1 MESIPTPIDLSRVNE
16 KIDLLQQEV
25 SKAIIGQKSLIQWI
39 INGLLC
45 NGHLLLEG
53 NPGLAKTTTA
63 RCIAKTI
70 DSGFSRIQFTP
81 DLMPADILGSYIF
94 NPQAHQFEFKKGPI
108 FSNIILID
116 EINRAPAR
124 TQSALF
130 EVMEERQ
137 VSIDGHQHNLDFPF
151 LVLATQNPIEMEGTY
166 RLPEAQL
173 DRFQLKITI
182 PYPSAEEELSLL
194 QLFKDGKEP
203 SALKDV
209 QSVWSVQDLK
219 QLQASV
225 LQVNLDDNIIEYI
238 TNIVQSSR
246 KSRDFILGAS
256 PRAAIYLLKSAR
268 AHALIS
274 GRDYVIPEDVV
285 DVSIPVLSHR
295 LIMSAE
301 RELDGVSMEV
311 LIKKL
316 LKSVEVPR

>member
-16 KIDLLQQEV
+16 KIDLLQKEV

-137 VSIDGHQHNLDFPF
+137 VSIDGHQHSLDFPF

-173 DRFQLKITI
+173 DRFQLKINI
-182 PYPSAEEELSLL
+182 PYPSKEEELSLL
-194 QLFKDGKEP
+194 QLFKEGKEP
-203 SALKDV
+203 SALKEV
-209 QSVWSVQDLK
+209 QPVWSVQDLK

-225 LQVNLDDNIIEYI
+225 HQVNVDDNIIEYI

-301 RELDGVSMEV
+301 RELDGVSIEV

>member
-25 SKAIIGQKSLIQWI
+25 SKAIIGQRSLIQWI

-194 QLFKDGKEP
+194 QLFKEGKEP

>member
-25 SKAIIGQKSLIQWI
+25 SKAIIGQRSLIQWI

-194 QLFKDGKEP
+194 QLFKEGKEP

-225 LQVNLDDNIIEYI
+225 LQVNLDNNIIEYI

>member
-25 SKAIIGQKSLIQWI
+25 SKAIIGQRSLIQWI

-194 QLFKDGKEP
+194 QLFKEGKEP
-203 SALKDV
+203 SALKEV

>member
-25 SKAIIGQKSLIQWI
+25 SKAIIGQRSLIQWI

-182 PYPSAEEELSLL
+182 PYPSAEEQPSLL

-274 GRDYVIPEDVV
+274 GRDYVIPEDVRAV
-285 DVSIPVLSHR
+285 CLDVMRHR
-295 LIMSAE
+295 VGLTYEAE
-301 RELDGVSMEV
+301 AENITSENIITEILNT
-311 LIKKL
+311 
-316 LKSVEVPR
+316 VEVP

>member
-1 MESIPTPIDLSRVNE
+1 MESIPTPINLSRVNE

-25 SKAIIGQKSLIQWI
+25 SKAIIGQRSLIQWI

>member
-25 SKAIIGQKSLIQWI
+25 SKAIIGQRSLIQWI

>member
-1 MESIPTPIDLSRVNE
+1 MELYNNEIDLASVNE
-16 KIDLLQQEV
+16 KIEALREEV
-25 SKAIIGQKSLIQWI
+25 SKAIIGQKTLIQWI

-94 NPQAHQFEFKKGPI
+94 NPQLHQFEFKKGPV

-173 DRFQLKITI
+173 DRFQLKIDI
-182 PYPSAEEELSLL
+182 PYPSAEEEIAMLSH
-194 QLFKDGKEP
+194 FKEGKDL
-203 SALKDV
+203 STLKDV
-209 QSVWSVQDLK
+209 QTVWSVQDLK
-219 QLQASV
+219 YMQSLV
-225 LQVNLDDNIIEYI
+225 LTVRIDDNLIQYI
-238 TNIVQSSR
+238 TQIVQQSR

-274 GRDYVIPEDVV
+274 GRDYVIPEDIV
-285 DVSIPVLSHR
+285 DVSLPVLSHR

-301 RELDGVSMEV
+301 RELDGVSMDA

-316 LKSVEVPR
+316 LKSIEVPR

>member
-16 KIDLLQQEV
+16 KIDLLQKEV

-130 EVMEERQ
+130 EVMEEKQ
-137 VSIDGHQHNLDFPF
+137 VSIDGHQHSLDFPF

-173 DRFQLKITI
+173 DRFQLKINI
-182 PYPSAEEELSLL
+182 PYPSKEEELSLL
-194 QLFKDGKEP
+194 QLFKEGKEP
-203 SALKDV
+203 SALKEV
-209 QSVWSVQDLK
+209 QPVWSVQDLK

-225 LQVNLDDNIIEYI
+225 HQVNVDDNIIEYI

-301 RELDGVSMEV
+301 RELDGVSIEV

>member
-256 PRAAIYLLKSAR
+256 PRAAIYLLKSAI

>member
-16 KIDLLQQEV
+16 KIDLLQKEV

-130 EVMEERQ
+130 EVMEEKQ
-137 VSIDGHQHNLDFPF
+137 VSIDGHQHSLDFPF

-173 DRFQLKITI
+173 DRFQLKINI
-182 PYPSAEEELSLL
+182 PYPSKEEELSLL
-194 QLFKDGKEP
+194 QLFKEGKEP
-203 SALKDV
+203 SALKEV
-209 QSVWSVQDLK
+209 QPVWSVQDLK

-225 LQVNLDDNIIEYI
+225 HQVNVDDNIIEYI

-256 PRAAIYLLKSAR
+256 PRVAIYLLKSAR

-301 RELDGVSMEV
+301 RELDGVSIEV